1 MVEAHILREKALLL
15 LNQKTFKNMENT
27 INFGIDLGT
36 TNSAIA
42 KFIKGEVTVFN
53 NPLDYGRSTLPSVVY
68 YKKDRI
74 VVGNKA
80 KEYLARDPKN
90 VIGLFKRK
98 MGTTESFQI
107 KSINESKTPVDLSA
121 QILKQLKTFVNTED
135 SLDSVVITIPASF
148 DSIQSNA
155 TKEAGKQA
163 GFKQVVLLQEPIAA
177 SLAYANMKKSKEM
190 QDGNWIV
197 YDFGGGTFD
206 VALVRIKD
214 GEMKVVDHEGDNFMG
229 GSDFDR
235 LIVEK
240 LIIPKISEEY
250 NFEDLENQ
258 MKSASGKYNDKYF
271 VLLHEAEEAKINL
284 SAVSSAEVIIDR
296 MEDDDGN
303 EVDMEITI
311 TRSEFNN
318 LIKASVDRTIEM
330 INTILTRNSLK
341 FNDIQFNLM
350 VGGST
355 FVPFVRQHVEE
366 VLQIP
371 SNCEI
376 DPTTAVAVGAAFYAA
391 TKQKDISNEKSEKK
405 NSSISIRASY
415 KQASKETEELFAARV
430 QGNIDGLFYKIT
442 RQDGGFDSGLK
453 PLSERINED
462 LPLVEKTYNFFTLT
476 VYDIENNVVE
486 TDIEPIGINS
496 GFGISGQPLPED
508 ICIEVDDYD
517 NPGHTRLAL
526 IFERNT
532 VLPTRRT
539 LTFPI
544 NKPIL
549 KGNETD
555 RLWINV
561 YEGPQTSLPEA
572 NKLIGVIEISGKHVS
587 RDIAKGSDLE
597 ITIMISESRDVTV
610 SGYLNMS
617 DQEFKNVFDPKE
629 RDTNVSLLKDQVLD
643 LSSKLDKEI
652 ELATEKEDYETAG
665 ALSKVKK
672 EMMSVVEEAERLS
685 DDDVTVKKYQ
695 LEDKKRKIAQEIDSA
710 TKNKRLEQAVD
721 NYYKVKAECEEVIEA
736 SGNDHERKTFNDIV
750 NQEASFMATKSP
762 LKIQEKS
769 DELKSIVS
777 QIRWRTPD
785 FLKSIFAYLTN
796 NQARMNNQSQAK
808 SLIDAGKFAVE
819 SQNWDRLR
827 EINFGL
833 FDLMPS
839 GSKDDI
845 VTKIGFGL

>member
-1 MVEAHILREKALLL
+1 
-15 LNQKTFKNMENT
+15 MENT

-42 KFIKGEVTVFN
+42 KFVKGDVVVFN

-80 KEYLARDPKN
+80 KEYLERDPKN
-90 VIGLFKRK
+90 VVGLFKRK
-98 MGTTESFQI
+98 MGTSESFQI
-107 KSINESKTPVDLSA
+107 KSINESKTPVELSA
-121 QILKQLKTFVNTED
+121 QVLKELKTFVNTGD
-135 SLDSVVITIPASF
+135 SLESVVITIPASF

-177 SLAYANMKKSKEM
+177 SLAYANMKKSKELA
-190 QDGNWIV
+190 DGNWLV
-197 YDFGGGTFD
+197 YDLGGGTFD

-214 GEMKVVDHEGDNFMG
+214 GEMKVVDHEGDNFLG

-240 LIIPKISEEY
+240 LIIPKVSEKY
-250 NFEDLENQ
+250 TFNDLENQ
-258 MKSASGKYNDKYF
+258 MKSASGKYNAKYYS
-271 VLLHEAEEAKINL
+271 LLNQAEEAKIRL
-284 SAVSSAEVIIDR
+284 SAISSAEIIVER
-296 MEDDDGN
+296 MEDEEGN
-303 EVDMEITI
+303 DVDMEITI
-311 TRSEFNN
+311 TKSEFND
-318 LIKASVDRTIEM
+318 LIKESIDVTIEM
-330 INTILTRNSLK
+330 IKTILTRNSLK
-341 FNDIQFNLM
+341 SNDIQFNLM

-355 FVPFVRQHVEE
+355 FIPYVRQRVEE

-376 DPTTAVAVGAAFYAA
+376 DPTTAVAVGAAYYAA
-391 TKQKDISNEKSEKK
+391 TKQKEVAKEKGEKK
-405 NSSISIRASY
+405 QSTISIKASY
-415 KQASKETEELFAARV
+415 NKASKESDELFAARIK
-430 QGNIDGLFYKIT
+430 GNTEGLFYKIT

-453 PLSERINED
+453 PLTERINED
-462 LPLVEKTYNFFTLT
+462 LPLVDNAYNFFTLT
-476 VYDIENNVVE
+476 VYDDENNVIE
-486 TDIEPIGINS
+486 TDIKPIGINS

-508 ICIEVDDYD
+508 ICLEVDDYD

-526 IFERNT
+526 IFERNS
-532 VLPTRRT
+532 VLPTKRT

-549 KGNETD
+549 KGNASD

-572 NKLIGVIEISGKHVS
+572 NKLIGVIEISGKQVS

-610 SGYLNMS
+610 AGYLNMS
-617 DQEFKNVFDPKE
+617 DQEFKNVFNPKE
-629 RDTNVSLLKDQVLD
+629 RDTNISLLKGQVTD
-643 LSSKLDKEI
+643 LSSKLDEEI
-652 ELATEKEDYETAG
+652 ELATEKEDYETAS

-672 EMMSVVEEAERLS
+672 EMETVSEEADKLS
-685 DDDVTVKKYQ
+685 DDDVTDKRYQ

-710 TKNKRLEQAVD
+710 TKNKRLQKATD
-721 NYYKVKAECEEVIEA
+721 LYYETKSECEELIEA
-736 SGNDHERKTFNDIV
+736 SGNDHERKTYNDIV
-750 NQEASFMATKSP
+750 SQEGAFMTTKSP

-769 DELKSIVS
+769 DELQAIIG
-777 QIRWRTPD
+777 QIRWRTPE
-785 FLKSIFAYLTN
+785 FLKGIFAYLVE
-796 NQARMNNQSQAK
+796 NQAKMNDQSQAK
-808 SLIDAGKFAVE
+808 SLIDAGKFAIE

-833 FDLMPS
+833 FDLMPK
-839 GSKDDI
+839 GSKDEI
-845 VTKIGFGL
+845 STKIGFGL

>member
-1 MVEAHILREKALLL
+1 
-15 LNQKTFKNMENT
+15 MENT

-42 KFIKGEVTVFN
+42 KFVKGDVVVFN

-74 VVGNKA
+74 VIGNKA
-80 KEYLARDPKN
+80 KEYLERDPKN
-90 VIGLFKRK
+90 VVGLFKRK
-98 MGTTESFQI
+98 MGTSESFQI
-107 KSINESKTPVDLSA
+107 KSINESKTPVELSA
-121 QILKQLKTFVNTED
+121 QVLKELKTFVNTGD

-190 QDGNWIV
+190 QDGNWLV
-197 YDFGGGTFD
+197 YDLGGGTFD

-214 GEMKVVDHEGDNFMG
+214 GEMKVVDHEGDNFLG

-250 NFEDLENQ
+250 TFEDLENQ
-258 MKSASGKYNDKYF
+258 MKSASGKYNAKYYS
-271 VLLHEAEEAKINL
+271 LLNQAEEAKIRL
-284 SAVSSAEVIIDR
+284 SAVSSAEIIVER
-296 MEDDDGN
+296 MEDEEGN

-311 TRSEFNN
+311 TKSEFNN
-318 LIKASVDRTIEM
+318 LIKDSIDGTIEM
-330 INTILTRNSLK
+330 IKTILTRNSLK
-341 FNDIQFNLM
+341 SNDIQFNLM

-355 FVPFVRQHVEE
+355 FIPFVRQHVEE

-376 DPTTAVAVGAAFYAA
+376 DPTTAVAVGAAYYAA
-391 TKQKDISNEKSEKK
+391 TKQKEISKEKTEKK
-405 NSSISIRASY
+405 QSSLSIKVSY
-415 KQASKETEELFAARV
+415 NKASKEADELFAARV
-430 QGNIDGLFYKIT
+430 QGNTDGLFYKIT

-462 LPLVEKTYNFFTLT
+462 LPLVENTYNFFTLT
-476 VYDIENNVVE
+476 VYDSENNVVE

-508 ICIEVDDYD
+508 ICLEVDDYD

-532 VLPTRRT
+532 VLPTKRT

-549 KGNETD
+549 KGNESD

-572 NKLIGVIEISGKHVS
+572 NKLIGVIEISGKQVS

-617 DQEFKNVFDPKE
+617 DQEFKNVFNPKE
-629 RDTNVSLLKDQVLD
+629 RDTNITLLKGQVLD
-643 LSSKLDKEI
+643 LSSKLDEEI
-652 ELATEKEDYETAG
+652 ELATEKEDYETAS

-672 EMMSVVEEAERLS
+672 EMELVAEESEKLS
-685 DDDVTVKKYQ
+685 NDDVTDKRYQ

-710 TKNKRLEQAVD
+710 TKNKRLQKATE
-721 NYYKVKAECEEVIEA
+721 YYHEIKAECEELIDA

-769 DELKSIVS
+769 DELQAIIG
-777 QIRWRTPD
+777 QIRWRTPE
-785 FLKSIFAYLTN
+785 FLKGIFAYLIE
-796 NQARMNNQSQAK
+796 NQAKMNDQSQAK

-833 FDLMPS
+833 FDLMPR
-839 GSKDDI
+839 GSKDEI
-845 VTKIGFGL
+845 STKIGFGL